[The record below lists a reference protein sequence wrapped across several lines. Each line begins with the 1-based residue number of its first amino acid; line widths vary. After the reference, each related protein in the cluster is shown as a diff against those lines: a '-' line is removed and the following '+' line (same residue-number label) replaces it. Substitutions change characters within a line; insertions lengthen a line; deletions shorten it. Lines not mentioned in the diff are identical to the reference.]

1 MQPSVFDKIKID
13 IESLDNISKTR
24 VEAKRKHIDSERVA
38 FEKQQNFLL
47 QKIKRLQTK
56 YIFIDEEEISVTIEL
71 RKSINSSR
79 FTSLKDAS
87 NRIINQ
93 HFNEYNATHDKL
105 TEIFNRHGL
114 DIEIK
119 NTSTYRTVTY
129 CITDIDNFKQ
139 INDSHSHDH
148 GDKVLRDLAKKLKIE
163 CAKYSSEEKKI
174 IYARLGG
181 EEFAILIF
189 HENEDTKTPD
199 LIRANINGSTE
210 KVSYTSSLGFT
221 SKEINGKIKK
231 DDLAQLYKEAD
242 AALYKSKKEG
252 KNQSTEFNQIRKTLG
267 KVIEVDRNHKVIAI
281 DIGKN
286 SNITETDTFIVYPEK
301 YSGRMQFIIDD
312 GRSKKPIGNYPKIEI
327 GKIRPFDIQDE
338 ISFCRFINEE
348 NCNLIEVGSRLELV
362 EDELSQAF
370 DEAFSE
376 PSGD

>member
-56 YIFIDEEEISVTIEL
+56 YIFIDEEEISVTIEP

-148 GDKVLRDLAKKLKIE
+148 GDKVLRDL
-163 CAKYSSEEKKI
+163 
-174 IYARLGG
+174 
-181 EEFAILIF
+181 
-189 HENEDTKTPD
+189 
-199 LIRANINGSTE
+199 
-210 KVSYTSSLGFT
+210 
-221 SKEINGKIKK
+221 GK
-231 DDLAQLYKEAD
+231 
-242 AALYKSKKEG
+242 
-252 KNQSTEFNQIRKTLG
+252 
-267 KVIEVDRNHKVIAI
+267 H
-281 DIGKN
+281 
-286 SNITETDTFIVYPEK
+286 
-301 YSGRMQFIIDD
+301 
-312 GRSKKPIGNYPKIEI
+312 
-327 GKIRPFDIQDE
+327 
-338 ISFCRFINEE
+338 
-348 NCNLIEVGSRLELV
+348 
-362 EDELSQAF
+362 
-370 DEAFSE
+370 
-376 PSGD
+376 